1 VSAEVFDL
9 AVVRGAIG
17 AAVEAAELDRR
28 EAAVRADL
36 SGAVTHLTFLREAG
50 AHTLRGFDS
59 WGAYVADRFGD
70 LLAELRL
77 AVGPPGWP
85 ARAARWPR
93 RAASGSGRRRWAAGA
108 ARGG

>member
-77 AVGPPGWP
+77 AVTD
-85 ARAARWPR
+85 R
-93 RAASGSGRRRWAAGA
+93 REVVHALR
-108 ARGG
+108 